1 MILCDIGNSRMHLY
15 DGESVIHC
23 SHEEGIARYGER
35 DDLFFICVNEAV
47 RREIEARNL
56 PWTDLSDRHL
66 LETEYAGLGIDRE
79 AACLGVVEGV
89 VIDAGSAI
97 TVDVMERGRHL
108 GGWIWP
114 GIRAML
120 ESYRNISEKL
130 AVSLNPEVSLDRL
143 PLDTRDAI
151 SFAILAPV
159 KALVERYAP
168 GKRVVVTGGDAT
180 IVAKVLPGAEID
192 EKVVF
197 EGMKKL
203 IKDNEC

>member
-23 SHEEGIARYGER
+23 SHEEGIARYGGR

-66 LETEYAGLGIDRE
+66 LETEYAG
-79 AACLGVVEGV
+79 
-89 VIDAGSAI
+89 
-97 TVDVMERGRHL
+97 
-108 GGWIWP
+108 
-114 GIRAML
+114 
-120 ESYRNISEKL
+120 ISEKL